1 MTEPLRI
8 SQITKPTSP
17 ATITEAPYYSSTP
30 EDMQRWFDTTVE
42 YLQTQRGRSMTIDA
56 RTCLYKAPD
65 GNRCAVGFHIPADY
79 IDQLN
84 NGNGNDNG
92 LSART
97 LVKRHPKL
105 RGIAFP
111 EGQED
116 FAGEIQAVHDR
127 SIHRD
132 DRTNRLN
139 AEGREALRR
148 IAKKYNLSDERIGF

>member
-1 MTEPLRI
+1 MTEPLRV
-8 SQITKPTSP
+8 SQITKPISP

-30 EDMQRWFDTTVE
+30 EDMQRWFNTTVE
-42 YLQTQRGRSMTIDA
+42 YLQTQRGRSVEADSFN
-56 RTCLYKAPD
+56 CLYKAPD
-65 GNRCAVGFHIPADY
+65 GNRCAVGFHIPEDY
-79 IDQLN
+79 ITQLTGN
-84 NGNGNDNG
+84 SNGVP
-92 LSART
+92 ARS
-97 LVKRHPKL
+97 LVKQHPKL

-148 IAKKYNLSDERIGF
+148 IAKKYDLSDERIGF